1 MNKQELKAETAK
13 YQSSPVDTDMSID
26 TDMLKWL
33 RTTIEAAQV
42 PFDSKFDFWT
52 GESISVKGVN
62 AERSITIAIKDPGV
76 ISQVVKTRD
85 TLVLLEHLVAG
96 TLKITGSMDDAVTLF
111 RKLHQTEFVQTEQFI
126 QWVKEL
132 QGNELFLPTQSWEK
146 LTVDSQE
153 RNKEVIKF
161 HYDVGNDFYK
171 LWLDPSMAYSCAR
184 FERDDMT
191 LEEAQ
196 LAKLDAICKK
206 LLLKPGEKLLDIGCG
221 WGALIKRAATKYGAI
236 CHGITLSEEQLAHNK
251 EWIARE
257 GLSDKVTVELL
268 NYRNLQFDGV
278 FDKVSSIGMVEH
290 VGIANYPIYYKNIM
304 NALKP
309 GGLFL
314 NHGIAVNSHFM
325 PQTKFILRYVFPD
338 GQAPFVSSY
347 LDAAQKGGF
356 EIVDLDCWRPHYV
369 KTLRAWAHNL
379 DNKVD
384 AAKAIMGERTLIW
397 QFYLYFTAQCFEHG
411 YNSVYQMLLKRSDDG
426 LWNLPMTRNDWLS

>member
-1 MNKQELKAETAK
+1 MTKQEFKVETSSHQATQMNPQLVEWLKST
-13 YQSSPVDTDMSID
+13 V
-26 TDMLKWL
+26 
-33 RTTIEAAQV
+33 EAAKV
-42 PFDSKFDFWT
+42 PFDTRFDFWT
-52 GESISVKGVN
+52 GESLSIKG
-62 AERSITIAIKDPGV
+62 ADAKRSIVITISDPGV
-76 ISQVVKTRD
+76 IRQVVKTRD

-96 TLKITGSMDDAVTLF
+96 TLKIDGSMDDAVTLF
-111 RKLHQTEFVQTEQFI
+111 RKLHQTEFVQTDDFLR
-126 QWVKEL
+126 WVKDL
-132 QGNELFLPTQSWEK
+132 QGTELALPTQSWEK
-146 LTVDSQE
+146 MTVDSQE

-191 LEEAQ
+191 LAEAQ
-196 LAKLDAICKK
+196 AAKLEAICKK

-221 WGALIKRAATKYGAI
+221 WGALIKLAATKYGAT

-268 NYRNLQFDGV
+268 NYRDLKFDGE
-278 FDKVSSIGMVEH
+278 FDKVSSVGMVEH
-290 VGIANYPIYYKNIM
+290 VGISNYPIYYKNIM

-314 NHGIAVNSHFM
+314 NHGISVNSHFM
-325 PQTKFILRYVFPD
+325 PQTLFILRYVFPD
-338 GQAPFVSSY
+338 GQAPFVASY

-356 EIVDLDCWRPHYV
+356 EIVDVDCWRPHYV
-369 KTLRAWAHNL
+369 KTLRAWAENL
-379 DNKVD
+379 DNKID
-384 AAKAIMGERTLIW
+384 QAKEIVGERALIW
-397 QFYLYFTAQCFEHG
+397 QFYLYFCAQCFEHG

-426 LWNLPMTRNDWLS
+426 LWNLPMTRNNWLN